1 MNDTSSFGLNFRFA
15 QSEKVGALQI
25 SARDTGHLIN
35 LYFSF
40 LGNKLVLISFSGLV
54 IWKIIAI

>member
-15 QSEKVGALQI
+15 QSEKGGALQI
-25 SARDTGHLIN
+25 SAGDTGHLIN

-40 LGNKLVLISFSGLV
+40 LGNKFVLISFSGLL
-54 IWKIIAI
+54 IWKITAV

>member
-1 MNDTSSFGLNFRFA
+1 MNDTSSFGLNFRFS
-15 QSEKVGALQI
+15 QSEKGGALQI
-25 SARDTGHLIN
+25 SARDMGHLIN

-54 IWKIIAI
+54 I

>member
-15 QSEKVGALQI
+15 QSEKGGALQI
-25 SARDTGHLIN
+25 SAGDTGHLIN

-40 LGNKLVLISFSGLV
+40 LGNKFVLISFSGLL
-54 IWKIIAI
+54 I